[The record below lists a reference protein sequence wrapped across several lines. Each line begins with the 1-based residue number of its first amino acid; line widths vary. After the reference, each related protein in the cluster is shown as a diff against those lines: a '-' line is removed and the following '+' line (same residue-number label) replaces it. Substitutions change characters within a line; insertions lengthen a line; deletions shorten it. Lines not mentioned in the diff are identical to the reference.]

1 MKMAVG
7 VAGGLI
13 VGTALGYGIG
23 AVRPALPEASRT
35 VSAPGSDATLMELD
49 GVRYKEVDLPGSVR
63 TKIFEVKNDAHER
76 VDGLLSQFAL
86 QLTLAKAKDKDAQP
100 DMLPEF
106 DQLLDL
112 PTPKEDES
120 KAFFEANK
128 SRLPPNTTY
137 EQTKSEIET
146 YLKKQKMSETLRAK
160 HEELKTNK
168 RLVLMTQAPETP
180 PVQLDLSP
188 FAAKGTGTATVV
200 EVADYLCAHCQATQP
215 EVEELLTQA
224 LDKIKFVAVPFS
236 LRPNGLSGGLA
247 RGAFCARQQGD
258 DKFWSYHEKAFA
270 TSKAKGWKA
279 TDADDK
285 GPVLEVAAAAGLDAA
300 KMEACLGSPEAQDF
314 LKTTVEAFVRAG
326 VSGTPTFFMDGRK
339 LPMSAGKSLKERV
352 LAGVQAAKS

>member
-1 MKMAVG
+1 MAVG
-7 VAGGLI
+7 VVGGLI
-13 VGTALGYGIG
+13 VGAAVGYGV
-23 AVRPALPEASRT
+23 AARRPALSEANRA

-49 GVRYKEVDLPGSVR
+49 GVSYKEADLPGSVR
-63 TKIFEVKNDAHER
+63 TRLFEVKSDAHER

-86 QLTLAKAKDKDAQP
+86 QLTLAKAKDKNAQP
-100 DMLPEF
+100 DMLPEL

-112 PTPKEDES
+112 PTPKEEET

-128 SRLPPNTTY
+128 SRLPPSATY

-146 YLKKQKMSETLRAK
+146 YLKKQKMSEMLRAK
-160 HEELKTNK
+160 HEELKAHK
-168 RLVLMTQAPETP
+168 RLVLMTVAPETP

-188 FAAKGTGTATVV
+188 FAAKGSGTATVV

-215 EVEELLTQA
+215 EVEELLQEA
-224 LDKIKFVAVPFS
+224 GDKIKFVAIPFS
-236 LRPNGLSGGLA
+236 LRPNGLSGSLA

-270 TSKAKGWKA
+270 SSKAKGWKA

-285 GPVLEVAAAAGLDAA
+285 APVLEVATAAGLDAA
-300 KMEACLGSPEAQDF
+300 KVEACLGSPEAQDF
-314 LKTTVEAFVRAG
+314 LKKTVETFIRAG
-326 VSGTPTFFMDGRK
+326 VSGTPTFFVNGRK

-352 LAGVQAAKS
+352 LAGARAAKS